1 MTICYENDVTSQSK
15 VEKTRINDANKSS
28 ARLTREQT
36 TTTGGNMKAHFR
48 KPLAALGFA
57 ALLFTACGG
66 DDSSSTATEAPAS
79 SEAPSS
85 EAPSTD
91 VASTDAPAGDVSALD
106 TNGDGVVQFALAIP
120 GPANDGAYYQALV
133 DGVKAFTT
141 SNGLPDPII
150 VDKIEA
156 DKAATAMDDLAQQ
169 GVDVIAV
176 GASEIAG
183 PLADLTVKYPDI
195 FWYCNCGAGFADLP
209 GLAQTLDDSSQ
220 ISYSAGYATGLLLKA
235 AGNSKATFLG
245 CCDLGFE
252 KEAYLSFELGLKAVL
267 PDAEF
272 SYVKTGSYDYDFDN
286 TAGATE
292 AYNAAKAAGVGAVY
306 PYLGGAHEP
315 IVQLANA
322 DGIITMSAGSSTA
335 CDRTDLKYDI
345 AVKFDGGDYIL
356 EALARIVA
364 GTFKEGEK
372 LVYNI
377 GDNAGPGG
385 SPGAVICNPTP
396 EQQTAMDAI
405 DASLAAGEFA
415 ADLGAIKGQAY
426 GG

>member
-1 MTICYENDVTSQSK
+1 
-15 VEKTRINDANKSS
+15 
-28 ARLTREQT
+28 
-36 TTTGGNMKAHFR
+36 MKANFR

-66 DDSSSTATEAPAS
+66 DDSSSAPATEAPAS

-91 VASTDAPAGDVSALD
+91 VASTDAPASDVSALD
-106 TNGDGVVQFALAIP
+106 SNGDGVVQFALAIP

-183 PLADLTVKYPDI
+183 PLADLTEKYSDI

-220 ISYSAGYATGLLLKA
+220 ISYSAGYATGLLLKD
-235 AGNSKATFLG
+235 AGNNKATFLG
-245 CCDLGFE
+245 CCDLNFE

-272 SYVKTGSYDYDFDN
+272 SYVKTGAFDYDFDN

-306 PYLGGAHEP
+306 PYLGGALEP

-322 DGIITMSAGSSTA
+322 DGIITMSAGSSKA
-335 CDRTDLKYDI
+335 CESTDLKYDI

-356 EALARIVA
+356 EAMARIVA

-372 LVYNI
+372 LTFQI

-396 EQQTAMDAI
+396 EQQTAMDTI
-405 DASLAAGEFA
+405 GASLAAGELA

>member
-1 MTICYENDVTSQSK
+1 
-15 VEKTRINDANKSS
+15 
-28 ARLTREQT
+28 
-36 TTTGGNMKAHFR
+36 MKANFR

-85 EAPSTD
+85 EAPSSE
-91 VASTDAPAGDVSALD
+91 APSTDAPSTEEPSSDVMALD
-106 TNGDGVVQFALAIP
+106 SNGDGVVQFALAIP

-169 GVDVIAV
+169 NVDIIAV
-176 GASEIAG
+176 GAGEIAG
-183 PLADLTVKYPDI
+183 PLAELTEKYPDI

-209 GLAQTLDDSSQ
+209 GLAQTLDDSAQ

-235 AGNSKATFLG
+235 AGNNKATFLG
-245 CCDLGFE
+245 CCDLNFE
-252 KEAYLSFELGLKAVL
+252 KEAYLAYELGLKAVL
-267 PDAEF
+267 PDVEF
-272 SYVKTGSYDYDFDN
+272 SYVKTGAYDYDFDN

-292 AYNAAKAAGVGAVY
+292 AYNAAKAAGVGAY
-306 PYLGGAHEP
+306 
-315 IVQLANA
+315 N
-322 DGIITMSAGSSTA
+322 
-335 CDRTDLKYDI
+335 I
-345 AVKFDGGDYIL
+345 AVKFDAGDYIL
-356 EALARIVA
+356 EALDRIVA

-372 LVYNI
+372 LTYQV

-385 SPGAVICNPTP
+385 SPGAVICDPTP
-396 EQQTAMDAI
+396 EQQTAMDEISAK
-405 DASLAAGEFA
+405 LAAGEFA

>member
-1 MTICYENDVTSQSK
+1 MKSK
-15 VEKTRINDANKSS
+15 F
-28 ARLTREQT
+28 RL
-36 TTTGGNMKAHFR
+36 
-48 KPLAALGFA
+48 PLAAVGFA
-57 ALLFTACGG
+57 ALVFTACGG
-66 DDSSSTATEAPAS
+66 DDSGSAPATEAPATEAPAT
-79 SEAPSS
+79 EAPSS
-85 EAPSTD
+85 EAP
-91 VASTDAPAGDVSALD
+91 ATDAPSGDLGALD
-106 TNGDGVVQFALAIP
+106 ANGDGVIQFALAIP

-133 DGVKAFTT
+133 DGVKAFTAE
-141 SNGLPDPII
+141 NGLPDPII

-156 DKAATAMDDLAQQ
+156 DKAATAMGDLAQQ

-183 PLADLTVKYPDI
+183 PLADLTEQYADI
-195 FWYCNCGAGFADLP
+195 FWYCNCGAGFEDQP

-220 ISYSAGYATGLLLKA
+220 ISYSAGYATGLLLKD
-235 AGNSKATFLG
+235 AGGTKASFLG
-245 CCDLGFE
+245 CCDLNFE
-252 KEAYLSFELGLKAVL
+252 KEAYLSFELGLKAAL
-267 PDAEF
+267 PEAEF
-272 SYVKTGSYDYDFDN
+272 SYVKTGAYDYDFDN

-322 DGIITMSAGSSTA
+322 DGIITMSAGSSKA
-335 CDRTDLKYDI
+335 CERTDLKYDI

-356 EALARIVA
+356 EAMKRIVA

-372 LVYNI
+372 LTYQL

-396 EQQTAMDAI
+396 EQQTAMDEVYAK
-405 DASLAAGEFA
+405 LAAGELA

>member
-1 MTICYENDVTSQSK
+1 
-15 VEKTRINDANKSS
+15 
-28 ARLTREQT
+28 
-36 TTTGGNMKAHFR
+36 MKANFR

-66 DDSSSTATEAPAS
+66 DDSGSTPASEAPTSEAPS

-85 EAPSTD
+85 EAPS
-91 VASTDAPAGDVSALD
+91 SEAPEDTAPTSGVMALD
-106 TNGDGVVQFALAIP
+106 SNGDGVVQFALALP

-133 DGVKAFTT
+133 DGVNAFT
-141 SNGLPDPII
+141 SANGLPDPII

-169 GVDVIAV
+169 NVDIIAV

-183 PLADLTVKYPDI
+183 PLADLTEKYSDI

-209 GLAQTLDDSSQ
+209 GLAQTLDDSAQ
-220 ISYSAGYATGLLLKA
+220 ISYSAGYATGLLLEA
-235 AGNSKATFLG
+235 AGNNKVTFLG
-245 CCDLGFE
+245 CCDLNFE
-252 KEAYLSFELGLKAVL
+252 KEAYLAYELGLKAVL
-267 PDAEF
+267 PDVEF
-272 SYVKTGSYDYDFDN
+272 SYVKTGAYDYDFDN

-306 PYLGGAHEP
+306 AYLAGALEP

-322 DGIITMSAGSSTA
+322 DGIITMSAGSSSA
-335 CDRTDLKYDI
+335 CDRTDLTYNI
-345 AVKFDGGDYIL
+345 AVKFDAGDYIL
-356 EALARIVA
+356 EALARIVD
-364 GTFKEGEK
+364 GSFKEGEK
-372 LVYNI
+372 LTYQV

-385 SPGAVICNPTP
+385 SPGAVICDPTP
-396 EQQTAMDAI
+396 EQQAAMDEISAK
-405 DASLAAGEFA
+405 LAAGDFA
-415 ADLGAIKGQAY
+415 AELGAIKGQAY

>member
-1 MTICYENDVTSQSK
+1 
-15 VEKTRINDANKSS
+15 
-28 ARLTREQT
+28 
-36 TTTGGNMKAHFR
+36 MKANFR

-79 SEAPSS
+79 SEAPTS

-91 VASTDAPAGDVSALD
+91 APSTEEPSGDVAALD
-106 TNGDGVVQFALAIP
+106 SNGDGVVQFALAIP

-133 DGVKAFTT
+133 DGVKAFTS

-169 GVDVIAV
+169 NVDIIAV

-183 PLADLTVKYPDI
+183 PLADLTEKYPDI

-209 GLAQTLDDSSQ
+209 GLAQTLDDSAQ

-235 AGNSKATFLG
+235 AGNNKATFLG
-245 CCDLGFE
+245 CCDLNFE
-252 KEAYLSFELGLKAVL
+252 KEAYLAYELGLKAVL
-267 PDAEF
+267 PDVEF
-272 SYVKTGSYDYDFDN
+272 SYVKTGAYDYDFDN

-306 PYLGGAHEP
+306 AYLAGALEP

-322 DGIITMSAGSSTA
+322 DGITAVVAQQFEVGRQILRAGLIPIIEPEVDIKSPQRDQAAATN
-335 CDRTDLKYDI
+335 DQYKY
-345 AVKFDGGDYIL
+345 Y
-356 EALARIVA
+356 
-364 GTFKEGEK
+364 
-372 LVYNI
+372 
-377 GDNAGPGG
+377 
-385 SPGAVICNPTP
+385 
-396 EQQTAMDAI
+396 
-405 DASLAAGEFA
+405 
-415 ADLGAIKGQAY
+415 
-426 GG
+426 

>member
-1 MTICYENDVTSQSK
+1 
-15 VEKTRINDANKSS
+15 
-28 ARLTREQT
+28 
-36 TTTGGNMKAHFR
+36 MKANFR

-66 DDSSSTATEAPAS
+66 DDSSSAPETEAPAS
-79 SEAPSS
+79 SEAPSTEAPSS
-85 EAPSTD
+85 EAP
-91 VASTDAPAGDVSALD
+91 STDAPAGDIAALD
-106 TNGDGVVQFALAIP
+106 SNGDGVVQFALAIP

-133 DGVKAFTT
+133 DGVKAFTS

-169 GVDVIAV
+169 NVDIIAV

-183 PLADLTVKYPDI
+183 PLEDLTEKYSDI

-209 GLAQTLDDSSQ
+209 GLAQTLDDSAQ

-235 AGNSKATFLG
+235 AGNNKATFLG
-245 CCDLGFE
+245 CCDLNFE
-252 KEAYLSFELGLKAVL
+252 KEAYLAYELGLKAVI
-267 PDAEF
+267 PDVEF
-272 SYVKTGSYDYDFDN
+272 SYVKTGAYDYDFDN

-306 PYLGGAHEP
+306 AYLAGALEP

-335 CDRTDLKYDI
+335 CERTDLTYNI
-345 AVKFDGGDYIL
+345 AVKFDAGDYIL
-356 EALARIVA
+356 EALDRIVA

-372 LVYNI
+372 LVYEV

-385 SPGAVICNPTP
+385 SPGAVICDPTP
-396 EQQTAMDAI
+396 EQQTAMDEIGAK
-405 DASLAAGEFA
+405 LAAGEFA
-415 ADLGAIKGQAY
+415 ADLGAIQGQAY

>member
-1 MTICYENDVTSQSK
+1 MKSK
-15 VEKTRINDANKSS
+15 F
-28 ARLTREQT
+28 RL
-36 TTTGGNMKAHFR
+36 
-48 KPLAALGFA
+48 PLAAVGFA
-57 ALLFTACGG
+57 ALVFTACGG
-66 DDSSSTATEAPAS
+66 DDSGSAPATEAPATEAPAT
-79 SEAPSS
+79 EAPSS

-91 VASTDAPAGDVSALD
+91 APSGDLGALD
-106 TNGDGVVQFALAIP
+106 ANGDGVVQFALAIP

-133 DGVKAFTT
+133 DGVKAFTAE
-141 SNGLPDPII
+141 NGLPDPII

-183 PLADLTVKYPDI
+183 PLADLTEKYADI

-220 ISYSAGYATGLLLKA
+220 ISYSAGYATGLLLKDK
-235 AGNSKATFLG
+235 GNNKATVLG
-245 CCDLGFE
+245 CCDLNFE
-252 KEAYLSFELGLKAVL
+252 KEAYLSFELGLKAAL

-272 SYVKTGSYDYDFDN
+272 SYVKTGAYDYDFDN

-322 DGIITMSAGSSTA
+322 DGIITMSAGSSKA
-335 CDRTDLKYDI
+335 CERTDLKYDI

-356 EALARIVA
+356 EAMKRIVA

-372 LVYNI
+372 LTYQL

-396 EQQTAMDAI
+396 EQQTAMDEVYAK
-405 DASLAAGEFA
+405 LAAGELA